1 MNLLVKLRT
10 IPLFFILT
18 LLFAST
24 TCCSENPNA
33 AFSATEPPVYG
44 YEIIAIYPHDP
55 DFFTQGLVFNN
66 GVVYEGTGLYGSSRL
81 LRYTFND
88 TRFDVGKLP
97 NHLFGEGVTV
107 FGEQVV
113 QLTWKA
119 GIGIVWDK
127 KSFQVKRLFRYPGE
141 GWGITHDG
149 RWLIMSNGTSSL
161 SFIDPITFSF
171 HHHLPVF
178 DNNGPVQQI
187 NELEYIKGEIWAN
200 IWKDDRIIR
209 IDPVTGRV
217 ISLIDLSG
225 LAAVSSPG
233 GEENV
238 LNGIAYDKEND
249 RIFVTGKRWDKIYE
263 IKIVKKSKKPW

>member
-1 MNLLVKLRT
+1 MSVFFFLAIFFLVYISPAHADMPAVESSAQP
-10 IPLFFILT
+10 IP
-18 LLFAST
+18 A
-24 TCCSENPNA
+24 
-33 AFSATEPPVYG
+33 YG
-44 YEIIAIYPHDP
+44 YKIIATYPHDP
-55 DFFTQGLVFNN
+55 DSFTQGLVFDN
-66 GVVYEGTGLYGSSRL
+66 GSFYEGTGLYGRSRL

-119 GIGIVWDK
+119 GVGIVYDK
-127 KSFQVKRLFRYPGE
+127 KNFQVKRLFRYPGE

-149 RWLIMSNGTSSL
+149 RWLIMSNGSSSL
-161 SFIDPITFSF
+161 SFLDPSTFTLHHRIT
-171 HHHLPVF
+171 VT

-200 IWKDDRIIR
+200 IWRDDRIIR
-209 IDPVTGRV
+209 INPLTGWVLGR
-217 ISLIDLSG
+217 IDFSALTK
-225 LAAVSSPG
+225 ASSPG

-249 RIFVTGKRWDKIYE
+249 RIFVTGKRWDKIFE
-263 IKIVKKSKKPW
+263 IKIVKKRKTQLKSEPN